1 MTRLRRVPLALAL
14 LGAALAAPAVA
25 PAAAAQSSPTPAA
38 EEDSGDAPAPAS
50 APAPRPRVS
59 WVADRRAFGAGD
71 VLTVMVDEFTL
82 ASANLGNLN
91 SDNRRR
97 QNDVS
102 VTMRMPS
109 SGSATSVGLSSTNS
123 ADQQQRGEATRQ
135 NRFQSEMTVRVVEVL
150 ANGVLRVE
158 GRKLVTVDRNQQEVS
173 LSGFVRPQDVGPF
186 NQVDSWRVGELRLD
200 YRHQG
205 RMGTPRGGLVGRL
218 VGWLW
223 P

>member
-1 MTRLRRVPLALAL
+1 MTPSRSRLRRSALVL
-14 LGAALAAPAVA
+14 AALVAAVPAAAQPSPAQPAEGDSVEAAAPA
-25 PAAAAQSSPTPAA
+25 PTA
-38 EEDSGDAPAPAS
+38 
-50 APAPRPRVS
+50 RPRAS
-59 WVADRRAFGAGD
+59 WIADRRAFVAGD

-97 QNDVS
+97 QNDASVS
-102 VTMRMPS
+102 LRMPS
-109 SGSATSVGLSSTNS
+109 SGMSGSVGLSSTNN

-158 GRKLVTVDRNQQEVS
+158 GKKLVNVDKNRQEVA
-173 LSGFVRPQDVGPF
+173 LSGFVRPQDVGAF

-200 YRHQG
+200 YKHEGQ
-205 RMGTPRGGLVGRL
+205 MGTPRGGIIGRV
-218 VGWLW
+218 VGWIW

>member
-1 MTRLRRVPLALAL
+1 MIHPRASLLRLAL
-14 LGAALAAPAVA
+14 LGAAFAATPPAPARAQSPPAQEAEGDSAEA
-25 PAAAAQSSPTPAA
+25 PAATPAV
-38 EEDSGDAPAPAS
+38 
-50 APAPRPRVS
+50 RPRVS
-59 WVADRRAFGAGD
+59 WISDRRAFIPGD

-82 ASANLGNLN
+82 ASANLGNLS
-91 SDNRRR
+91 SDARRR
-97 QNDVS
+97 QNDAS
-102 VTMRMPS
+102 LSMRMPS
-109 SGSATSVGLSSTNS
+109 SGSATSLGVSTTNNT
-123 ADQQQRGEATRQ
+123 DQQQRGEATRQ

-158 GRKLVTVDRNQQEVS
+158 GQKMVTVDRNRQEVA

-205 RMGTPRGGLVGRL
+205 QMGTPRSGLLGRL
-218 VGWLW
+218 IGMLW